1 LSREDDA
8 ILALARSL
16 EEHGAGGADLALV
29 LGSGLG
35 AFAERLENP
44 VGIAF
49 EELEGLPRSAVAGHA
64 GRIVVG
70 ELGNSRVLVQQGRT
84 HLYEGWSAP
93 EVARSVRAFAKIG
106 CRALILTNAAGGLR
120 REWIPPTLMRITD
133 HLNLQGRTPLAE
145 GEAAIRPVYDA
156 AFGEEIDRC
165 ARDAGV
171 VLERGVY
178 AGVLGPSY
186 ETPAEIRM
194 LAWMGADAVGMST
207 VCEAQAARAAGMR
220 VAAISCITNHAA
232 GITARPLSHA
242 EVLEIGGAAA
252 ESFARLLT
260 LAVPRAIEASGAG

>member
-1 LSREDDA
+1 MNREDDVV
-8 ILALARSL
+8 LALARSL
-16 EEHGAGGADLALV
+16 EERGAGGVELALV

-44 VGIAF
+44 VVIPFA
-49 EELEGLPRSAVAGHA
+49 ELEGIPESAVAGHA
-64 GRIVVG
+64 GRIFVG
-70 ELGNSRVLVQQGRT
+70 EIQGSRVLVQQGRA

-106 CRALILTNAAGGLR
+106 CRALVLTNAAGGLR
-120 REWIPPTLMRITD
+120 KEGIPPTLMRITD
-133 HLNLQGRTPLAE
+133 HLNLQGGTPLAQ
-145 GEAAIRPVYDA
+145 GEAGNNPVYDA
-156 AFGEEIDRC
+156 AFGEAIDRS

-171 VLERGVY
+171 TLERGVY

-232 GITARPLSHA
+232 GIATRPLSHA
-242 EVLEIGGAAA
+242 EVLERSGAAA
-252 ESFARLLT
+252 ESFARLLERT
-260 LAVPRAIEASGAG
+260 VPLACEAWGAG